1 MSYLFH
7 AIIYNNNSPYYDIL
21 FKSNNSKIAL
31 WYLIR
36 LYYEKKRNDLFESFL
51 FIKIKSIFN
60 SIQDTFKYSYS
71 KFLFQYQNL
80 LSMLLYLLSNDII
93 TLSSLHNWTLE
104 FNTIYPTSPIIIQKR
119 QIFNTC
125 SRTFVENV
133 QSLFKNNSIKPSSQ
147 NLFFNHKKIF
157 SNTINHNLLSDN
169 KIESALG
176 NFKNKIIPTNNKIIT
191 YKPNQNLKLNKFIP
205 SYYTDKSI
213 MDKYQIWKDNDRFSK
228 YTLNS
233 LLLDNKKLV
242 LKRKK

>member
-133 QSLFKNNSIKPSSQ
+133 QSLFKNNSIKP
-147 NLFFNHKKIF
+147 
-157 SNTINHNLLSDN
+157 
-169 KIESALG
+169 
-176 NFKNKIIPTNNKIIT
+176 P
-191 YKPNQNLKLNKFIP
+191 
-205 SYYTDKSI
+205 
-213 MDKYQIWKDNDRFSK
+213 
-228 YTLNS
+228 
-233 LLLDNKKLV
+233 
-242 LKRKK
+242 